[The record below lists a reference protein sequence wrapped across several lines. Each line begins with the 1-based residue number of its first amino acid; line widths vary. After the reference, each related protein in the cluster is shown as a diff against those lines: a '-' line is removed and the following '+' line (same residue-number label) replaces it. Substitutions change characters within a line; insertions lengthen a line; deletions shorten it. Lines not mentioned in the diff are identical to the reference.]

1 MLLNQTLWYL
11 ANFYSAELPTDCMV
25 VIQHRSSFG
34 PGFSLQNFCLNR
46 LTSVS
51 MLRFLLESFLYTF
64 KGAWLQA
71 EYYSVL
77 HQAWLK
83 CMIKNTD
90 IFSLLNK
97 K

>member
-11 ANFYSAELPTDCMV
+11 ANFYSAELPTDSMV

-34 PGFSLQNFCLNR
+34 PRFSLQNFCLDR

-64 KGAWLQA
+64 ILQA
-71 EYYSVL
+71 EHYSVL

-83 CMIKNTD
+83 RMIKNTD